1 MTDFKY
7 ISTDRSPQPMGP
19 YSLGVAFGGMVVT
32 AGQLPIDP
40 DTNQIVDGGIT
51 EQTRQ
56 CIRNL
61 QAVLEAG
68 GTTLDRVVKLTVF
81 LTNMDDLVAVADV
94 RKEFWNDPHPI
105 STTVE
110 SPRLANPKALIEIDV
125 LAVTAD

>member
-1 MTDFKY
+1 MSFRFLE
-7 ISTDRSPQPMGP
+7 TDRAPKPMGP
-19 YSLGVAFGGMVVT
+19 YSSGVAFGGMVVT

-40 DTNQIVDGGIT
+40 ASGEIVKGGIE

-68 GTTLDRVVKLTVF
+68 GTTLDHVVKLTVF
-81 LTNMDDLVAVADV
+81 LTSMDDLPAVASI
-94 RKEFWNDPHPI
+94 RREFWQPPHPV

-110 SPRLANPKALIEIDV
+110 ANRLANPNALIEIDV
-125 LAVTAD
+125 LAVMPE